1 MIMIADEII
10 RIDKFISDELEEIA
24 REKIKDFIKD
34 KLIKVN
40 NKAVKP
46 SFKLSEGDEIFID
59 DSLFA
64 IAEIKAENI
73 DLKIVYE
80 NEDYAVIDKDS
91 DLIVHPAGKIVT
103 GTLVN
108 ALLYKY
114 GYDGL
119 SHIGGEDRPGIV
131 HRLDKD
137 TTGLILITK
146 NNTSYKYFKKM
157 FETRKVDKYYYAIVF
172 GNFDKKT
179 GTIET
184 FMDRDPNNR
193 RKMAVRPAGRRA
205 LSHYEVLREVDGF
218 SLLRIKIE
226 TGRTHQIRVHMT
238 HINHPLLGDP
248 VYGNVKHKFNLSH
261 QLLHCGKIGFKDM
274 DGSYVTYEASPHE
287 EFLKYQKILGLGD
300 KDVFEN

>member
-64 IAEIKAENI
+64 IVEIKAENI
-73 DLKIVYE
+73 DLKVVYE

-146 NNTSYKYFKKM
+146 NNASYKYFKKM

-205 LSHYEVLREVDGF
+205 VSHYEVLREVDGF

>member
-64 IAEIKAENI
+64 IVEIKTENI
-73 DLKIVYE
+73 DLKVVYE

-146 NNTSYKYFKKM
+146 NNASYKYFKKM

-205 LSHYEVLREVDGF
+205 VSHYEVLREVDGF

-274 DGSYVTYEASPHE
+274 DGSYVSYEASPHE

>member
-64 IAEIKAENI
+64 IVEIKAENI
-73 DLKIVYE
+73 DLKVVYE

-146 NNTSYKYFKKM
+146 NNASYKYFKKM

-205 LSHYEVLREVDGF
+205 VSHYEVLREVDGF

-274 DGSYVTYEASPHE
+274 DGSYVSYEASPHE

>member
-73 DLKIVYE
+73 DLKVVYE

>member
-1 MIMIADEII
+1 MCI
-10 RIDKFISDELEEIA
+10 RDRFISDELEEIA

-73 DLKIVYE
+73 DLKVVYE

-146 NNTSYKYFKKM
+146 NNASYKYFKKM

-205 LSHYEVLREVDGF
+205 VSHYEVLREVDGF

>member
-73 DLKIVYE
+73 DLKVVYE
-80 NEDYAVIDKDS
+80 NEDHAVIDKDS

-146 NNTSYKYFKKM
+146 NNASYKYFKKM

-205 LSHYEVLREVDGF
+205 VSHYEVLREVDGF